1 MLRLFLLLFLLA
13 AFIGLIL
20 VVSSPKRPD
29 PSRDELPR
37 DRVVLIILDGT
48 NEEIFRG
55 LLEGGKLPHLA
66 SLLEPGA
73 NGKRHGVYTAAT
85 TVWPSTT
92 GPAYAPF
99 LAGVYPKKSHLSGIR
114 QYLRE
119 TKAFR
124 AYIGW
129 QTKEISEE
137 LSQEFPIIYEVLGRT
152 DTFNQQ
158 GFVTRRGWRDDR
170 SILHPLHENY
180 ISAPGAVARYGLGHI
195 PENDLQNAL
204 SFLNY
209 LSPEFDPKRFF
220 AIGSFQGKFFDWGV
234 RGRTGLLMEE
244 IFSLAGL
251 ERVIRERDFGA
262 RKLGRLPSFSMISLH
277 LPDDTSHGEGAGE
290 EYLLALQK
298 IDEIFAAITHVF
310 RQQEALDNVTLIVS
324 ADHGT
329 STVGDGE
336 DAHLNIIQR
345 LSEDTG
351 VPIHDSMR
359 RMSDKRIPRWKEGEH
374 RQWSGIGAVSGN
386 ANVQIYLRKPGAP
399 LEDWTARPSY
409 ADLRAYQATGEG
421 MSSTTPVDLVDALL
435 RYEQVSH
442 VYAADRKQGAYH
454 VFTRQG
460 EGVIRVRERPGGDAL
475 YSYEVRSG
483 EDPLGYAA
491 REATREMVG
500 SGKFHDGN
508 AWAAVTRDSG
518 FPDGIVQVV
527 QLLDGKNSG
536 DLIADAAPRFEPW
549 DQMQK
554 GLHGALRRE
563 HIVVPLLIYG
573 RRLDV
578 EKAERLFGAGRL
590 PRTVDVYPTI
600 LDLMGMRPPSRIR
613 WGIPKLGG
621 LLGSE
626 TREAEVRTDIDGESL
641 SIWTAP
647 PPVHRERAPL

>member
-1 MLRLFLLLFLLA
+1 LARTLRRCLLLFLLA
-13 AFIGLIL
+13 AAVGLIL
-20 VVSSPKRPD
+20 VVFFPRRPA
-29 PSRDELPR
+29 PSREEPPHG
-37 DRVVLIILDGT
+37 RVVLIILDGT
-48 NEEIFRG
+48 NEEIFRT
-55 LLEGGKLPHLA
+55 LLEAGKLPHLA
-66 SLLEPGA
+66 SLLEPDA
-73 NGKRHGVYTAAT
+73 NGERHGVYTAAT
-85 TVWPSTT
+85 SVWPSTT

-99 LAGVYPKKSHLSGIR
+99 VAGLYPKKSHLSGIR

-124 AYIGW
+124 AYVGW
-129 QTKEISEE
+129 QTNAISEE
-137 LSQEFPIIYEVLGRT
+137 LSQEFPTIYEVLGRT

-170 SILHPLHENY
+170 SILRPLHENY
-180 ISAPGAVARYGLGHI
+180 ISTPGAIGRYALGHV
-195 PENDLQNAL
+195 PENDLQNGL

-220 AIGSFQGKFFDWGV
+220 AIGSFEGKFFDWRV

-277 LPDDTSHGEGAGE
+277 LPDDTSHREGAGD

-298 IDEIFAAITHVF
+298 IDEIFAAVRHVF
-310 RQQEALDNVTLIVS
+310 RQQEALDDVTLIVS
-324 ADHGT
+324 SDHGT
-329 STVGDGE
+329 SSVGNDKNS
-336 DAHLNIIQR
+336 HLNIIRR

-351 VPIHDSMR
+351 VPIHDSLRMMSGKFNR
-359 RMSDKRIPRWKEGEH
+359 RWRAGEH
-374 RQWSGIGAVSGN
+374 RRWSGIGAVSGN
-386 ANVQIYLRKPGAP
+386 ANVQFYLRKPGAS

-409 ADLRAYQATGEG
+409 ADLRAYRATAEG
-421 MSSTTPVDLVDALL
+421 VSPTAPVDLVDALL
-435 RYEQVSH
+435 RYPQVSH
-442 VYAADRKQGAYH
+442 VYVADREQGAYH
-454 VFTRQG
+454 IFTRDG
-460 EGVIRVRERPGGDAL
+460 ESVIGVRRRPDGSAL

-483 EDPLGYAA
+483 QDPLGYALHA
-491 REATREMVG
+491 GTREWVG
-500 SGKFHDGN
+500 SGGFYDGN
-508 AWAAVTRDSG
+508 AWAAATRDSG

-536 DLIADAAPRFEPW
+536 DLIADAAPFFEPW

-573 RRLDV
+573 PRLDV

-600 LDLMGMRPPSRIR
+600 LDLLGKRPPSHIR
-613 WGIPKLGG
+613 WEIPKLGG

-626 TREAEVRTDIDGESL
+626 TREAEVRTDIDGEPMD
-641 SIWTAP
+641 IWRTVP
-647 PPVHRERAPL
+647 